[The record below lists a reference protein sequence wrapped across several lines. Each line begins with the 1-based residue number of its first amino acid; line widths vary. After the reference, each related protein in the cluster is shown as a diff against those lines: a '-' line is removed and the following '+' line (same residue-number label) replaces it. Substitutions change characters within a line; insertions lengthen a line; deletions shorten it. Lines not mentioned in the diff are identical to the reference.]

1 MLCFNTRNNKDLDPN
16 IVQQLKS
23 MLDQNNVHA
32 KAFRMARDILND
44 GPVQDVKLKLI
55 SERKSDGRVYN
66 KPTVSEVAALI
77 LGDIDS
83 AAKRDII
90 MQGQGG
96 NLQRIDEFHASYL
109 GFQYPLLFPY
119 GEYGYRPGILL
130 GYKDDTVVTG
140 RNRLTIKGWLS
151 YRIMVRQFEAHT
163 LICSRRLFQQ
173 FLVDGYTMME
183 TERLTWLRK
192 NQTRLRVGKYRQ
204 LSESTGAANS
214 GTKTIKGTRVVLPS
228 IFLGSKRYMDQ
239 LYFDG
244 MTISTMV
251 GFPDFFYYIY
261 M

>member
-32 KAFRMARDILND
+32 KAFRMARDILKD
-44 GPVQDVKLKLI
+44 GPVQDVKVKLI

-66 KPTVSEVAALI
+66 KPTVSEVTAHI

-192 NQTRLRVGKYRQ
+192 NQTRLRVGKHRQ

-251 GFPDFFYYIY
+251 GFPYFFYYIY